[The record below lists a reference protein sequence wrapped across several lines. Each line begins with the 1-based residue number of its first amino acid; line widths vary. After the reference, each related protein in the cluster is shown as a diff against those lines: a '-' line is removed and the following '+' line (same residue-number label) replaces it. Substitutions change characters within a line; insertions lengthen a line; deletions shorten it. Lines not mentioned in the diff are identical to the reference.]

1 MRELRVAK
9 LPKLTV
15 LLGVA
20 YDGLT
25 AAVFL

>member
-1 MRELRVAK
+1 MRELLVAK
-9 LPKLTV
+9 LPQLTV

-20 YDGLT
+20 NNGLT